1 VAVSNSL
8 GTLTLDVVANV
19 GAFTGPLDQAARITK
34 KQMKEMGM
42 AVDEFG
48 NYTDKAMKQA
58 AQATK
63 QLDEQFARMA
73 QNVDRE
79 LALYGE
85 TSRVAKARYDLE
97 HTELVKL
104 DAVKKAAYLEDMRR
118 LDAMDSA
125 NAAFREQAAE
135 MAKVNGLYLQHEQAM
150 KREIALYGETSR
162 EAKIRYE
169 IEHGALVT
177 ATKDKQFKLLLDAR
191 ALDAM
196 DAEVSATKKQEAA
209 IQQLNSQ
216 YVSLQDNMRK
226 ELALYG
232 ETSREAKLRY
242 DIELGALSKLSSA
255 KQADL
260 LASARALDLKDA
272 EAAKAKQLAAA
283 TKQLEAQSDQLTES
297 MLVQLSTYGQV
308 SRAAQ
313 LRYRMEHG
321 DLKSLDAARK
331 SSNLQLAEQLD
342 NLDKAAMGSMRGIRG
357 VATGIGYQMQD
368 IAVQLQMG
376 TNPLMVFAQ
385 QGSQIASLFGPTG
398 AVAGAVIAIGGA
410 IAGALLPSLFK
421 TGEASEEVSDK
432 ISSLVSEMDKLND
445 AQRRVVQTAN
455 DYRIQDKVKE
465 YDELTKSIEAQRAEV
480 DKLNAQQGKTAYR
493 TVSDGGGVSRLVAE
507 GTVDNTE
514 RLVDANRKLEEAQ
527 ANLVSLER
535 ELAGLRDPAKLR
547 ENLDTMWEE
556 IELIGLA
563 GPALYAKQAAQQG
576 YVDLLAEEFVY
587 AKMVKEEKEARVKAD
602 EDAEKTR
609 KDAAKKAAEDEK
621 SRADSIAKT
630 IAGMEREAALYG
642 VTSKAAQM
650 EYDILNNLLKV
661 KGGLEG
667 VEGRRLLQAS
677 DTLDALD
684 AQKAAQDDYV
694 AKMKDWV
701 KGENDKVA
709 AVDKIIKGLEK
720 ERAELGLNADA
731 YLEMQ
736 LRANGATD
744 AQVKY
749 AVSLAQGNREAAS
762 NAKNLEEMFKRLDEI
777 GASIWTD
784 MLNGTRSVFD
794 SIKDM
799 FTSMLADMA
808 HQAVTK
814 PIMLNI
820 QQAVSGGGAS
830 AGQGLLSGVGMGG
843 VYAAGAIVAV
853 SAINSWN
860 KKQDEKFE
868 KLTAAYRQ
876 GVQSTG
882 TLLGMANEK
891 SDSISNAMSNLEG
904 IAGDTLNV
912 NAAMLSALTDIKN
925 GIGQASAIFGR
936 TGVAG
941 PNVSG
946 LGTTTLNSDIVG
958 VGLFG
963 VGYGVSE
970 LVGGQLSAFIDGV
983 IGGVSKALYS
993 KSKKVIDSG
1002 IGFVGETLADIM
1014 ASGTVEAFSYASVQ
1028 TKKKILGVT
1037 TSNKVSDQTAALDDA
1052 LLSQFSL
1059 VFESGGAAL
1068 GEAAKAFGLD
1078 FQSYVDKLVIDP
1090 QKLSLK
1096 DLEGEDLTKEIE
1108 SFFSATL
1115 DNWAGVLTDGS
1126 GVLEKFQQVGEGAFE
1141 TIIRLAGEL
1150 NTFSQYADLLDLNF
1164 NAVGFAAVD
1173 ATQAI
1178 SDAAGGFDKL
1188 ASSLS
1193 SYYQNFFTEEERA
1206 AKQMEQLTEALA
1218 KLGVTQVPTTREAFR
1233 DLIEGLD
1240 LTVAAEQE
1248 MFAALIGLSGAFA
1261 DLVEDSE
1268 AAEDYI
1274 TGIKSAF
1281 STLERAVAAEREAIE
1296 KANQVSI
1303 DAITKSLSKHQAL
1316 ASALSSTLDSM
1327 TLQSEKYEAQ
1337 TRRQAQ
1343 ADIIAANAI
1352 RRAGG
1357 PLPDL
1362 DKLAPALEA
1371 LSRPSVDMFSNFQD
1385 YALDFYQTQNALKEL
1400 EASAGEQVS
1409 VDEQMLKNQEDYF
1422 DEEMKRLDE
1431 VLSYYQRQLDALEGV
1446 DNSVI
1451 SVAQAVSKLAEAFA
1465 LAGVDVG
1472 TPLISMAA
1480 PSVTAQ
1486 PTIVDRPY
1494 AGTVATAPVAN
1505 QSFSDFL
1512 LELRG
1517 LRQDLFTSQY
1527 AIAKNTQQSNNLLQR
1542 WEVDGLPPERAEL

>member
-1 VAVSNSL
+1 MAVSNSL

-58 AQATK
+58 AQATQ
-63 QLDEQFARMA
+63 QLDAQFEKLAENL
-73 QNVDRE
+73 QRE
-79 LALYGE
+79 TALYGE
-85 TSRVAKARYDLE
+85 TSRAAQMRYDLE
-97 HTELVKL
+97 KGALQNLSAAQKDSLTE
-104 DAVKKAAYLEDMRR
+104 MTRR
-118 LDAMDSA
+118 LSAMESA

-169 IEHGALVT
+169 IERGAL
-177 ATKDKQFKLLLDAR
+177 ATLNKDKQFKLLLDAR
-191 ALDAM
+191 ALDVM
-196 DAEVSATKKQEAA
+196 DAEAAKTKQLADATKQLDASHD
-209 IQQLNSQ
+209 QLNES
-216 YVSLQDNMRK
+216 M
-226 ELALYG
+226 LAQLATYG
-232 ETSREAKLRY
+232 QVTRVAKLRY
-242 DIELGALSKLSSA
+242 DMERGALRGL
-255 KQADL
+255 
-260 LASARALDLKDA
+260 
-272 EAAKAKQLAAA
+272 
-283 TKQLEAQSDQLTES
+283 TEAQKQ
-297 MLVQLSTYGQV
+297 
-308 SRAAQ
+308 
-313 LRYRMEHG
+313 
-321 DLKSLDAARK
+321 
-331 SSNLQLAEQLD
+331 SSLQLAEQLD
-342 NLDKAAMGSMRGIRG
+342 KLDTAAMGSMRGIRG

-385 QGSQIASLFGPTG
+385 QGSQIASLFGPAG
-398 AVAGAVIAIGGA
+398 AMAGAVIAIGGA
-410 IAGALLPSLFK
+410 LAGALLPSLFK

-432 ISSLVSEMDKLND
+432 ISSLVSEMDKLNE

-480 DKLNAQQGKTAYR
+480 EKLNAQQGKTAYR

-514 RLVDANRKLEEAQ
+514 RLVEANRKLEEAE

-535 ELAGLRDPAKLR
+535 ELAGLRDPARLR
-547 ENLDTMWEE
+547 ENLNSMQQ
-556 IELIGLA
+556 ELELLGLSSA
-563 GPALYAKQAAQQG
+563 ALYTKEAAQKG
-576 YVDLLAEEFVY
+576 YVDGLAEEYVY
-587 AKMVKEEKEARVKAD
+587 LKLVEEETKARIKAE
-602 EDAEKTR
+602 EDAEKAR
-609 KDAAKKAAEDEK
+609 ADAAKKAAEDEK

-630 IAGMEREAALYG
+630 IAGMEREIALYG
-642 VTSKAAQM
+642 VTSKAAQT
-650 EYDILNNLLKV
+650 EYDILNGILKV

-667 VEGRRLLQAS
+667 VEGRRLMQAS
-677 DTLDALD
+677 ATLDSLD
-684 AQKAAQDDYV
+684 AQKEAQDDYV
-694 AKMKDWV
+694 AAMKEWV

-709 AVDKIIKGLEK
+709 AVDKIIAGLEK
-720 ERAELGLNADA
+720 QKAELGLNADA

-736 LRANGATD
+736 LRANNATE

-749 AVSLAQGNREAAS
+749 ALQLAQGNREAAS

-777 GASIWTD
+777 GAGIWTD

-799 FTSMLADMA
+799 FTSMLSDMA
-808 HQAVTK
+808 HQAITK

-830 AGQGLLSGVGMGG
+830 AGQGLLSGVGLGG

-891 SDSISNAMSNLEG
+891 SDSIANAMSNLEG

-925 GIGQASAIFGR
+925 GIGRASAIFGR

-946 LGTTTLNSDIVG
+946 LGTTTLNSDLVG

-1002 IGFVGETLADIM
+1002 IGFAGETLADIM
-1014 ASGTVEAFSYASVQ
+1014 SSGTVAAFSYASVQ

-1037 TSNKVSDQTAALDDA
+1037 TSNKVNDQTAALDDA

-1078 FQSYVDKLVIDP
+1078 FQNYVDKLVIDP

-1096 DLEGEDLTKEIE
+1096 DLEGEELTKEIE
-1108 SFFSATL
+1108 AFFSATL

-1150 NTFSQYADLLDLNF
+1150 NTFNQYADLLDLNF
-1164 NAVGFAAVD
+1164 NAIGFAAVD

-1188 ASSLS
+1188 ASSLG
-1193 SYYQNFFTEEERA
+1193 SYYRNFFTEEERA
-1206 AKQMEQLTEALA
+1206 AKQMEQLSDALA

-1261 DLVEDSE
+1261 DLVEDS
-1268 AAEDYI
+1268 AAVEDFI
-1274 TGIKSAF
+1274 TGVKSAF
-1281 STLERAVAAEREAIE
+1281 SALERSVAAEREAIE

-1303 DAITKSLSKHQAL
+1303 DAITNSLSKHQAL

-1422 DEEMKRLDE
+1422 DQEMERLDE

-1451 SVAQAVSKLAEAFA
+1451 SVAAAVGKLAEAFA

-1472 TPLISMAA
+1472 VMPVPMAV
-1480 PSVTAQ
+1480 PSATTQ
-1486 PTIVDRPY
+1486 PAIVDRPY
-1494 AGTVATAPVAN
+1494 AGSVAMAPVAN

-1512 LELRG
+1512 LELRR